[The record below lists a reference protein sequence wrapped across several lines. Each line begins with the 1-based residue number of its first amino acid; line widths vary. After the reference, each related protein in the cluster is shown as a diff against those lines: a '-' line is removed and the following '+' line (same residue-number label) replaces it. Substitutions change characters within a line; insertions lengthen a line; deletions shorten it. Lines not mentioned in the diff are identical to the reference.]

1 MVVTDSSIAELT
13 ISMLRF
19 LTQKNKQMN
28 SYITR
33 YSFYGLI
40 TGLFVNLLIVIN
52 GVINHSSEFSVYHMF
67 EYVKTHETSWLLFF
81 IVVLLFTA
89 GSYFFGIYITGEQ
102 ERLQEKLDDEI
113 AQKKNIHEFAEQLRI
128 GSSFGQEIHLG
139 GDELS
144 ESLINLRNDLQ
155 KREKNEKLRKQE
167 EYERHWITEGLA
179 SFAVILRETHRDL
192 ETLSYSVVSELAKY
206 LSAQIVGI
214 FIINDTD
221 ANNKY
226 IEQTGS
232 FAYERKK
239 FTDKKLEWGEGLVG
253 GCILEKK
260 TVFIKDVTEG
270 YVEITSGLGKSN
282 PRCILIVPLIFNE
295 EIYGAIEIASL
306 KVLQDYEIEFVEK
319 LGDSIASSISSIKI
333 NMRTAVLLKDSQK
346 GQEIMKRQ
354 EAEMRNS
361 MRELREIQIKSAQQ
375 SEEFTSFTN
384 SVDESLM
391 RAEYS
396 PDGTLIYAN
405 QNFLNKLGYSSI
417 KEIEGQSITMFLHE
431 EDRAWFNDLLS
442 RIVKGREH
450 FEDDIKHITKSG
462 DDLWLIATYVGVKT
476 KKGEVTKLLFLGM
489 DVTKYKQENAG
500 YIGQLDA
507 INRSTIKADFTPKG
521 KIIEFNQKFQE
532 AMFYESLELQDKT
545 IFDFI
550 SSSEINE
557 FSIIWKN
564 IAAGVP
570 FERRIKMITKN
581 GEIRWFHGTF
591 SVINNLFG
599 DISKIVYI
607 AYDVTSQIRTENI
620 NREQSEKLKLQEQ
633 KINHSRDE
641 LTKKLRE
648 AREEIRLQYTD
659 VEVSKI
665 LNEKVMDRM
674 LEAVVTIDQN
684 NEIKFFNQA
693 AEKLWGINKKQVLN
707 KNIKIILPDKHK
719 DRGEN
724 YMGNFFNY
732 ENERFLDFRR
742 DSFIVNDLE
751 QKVKVSLS
759 MSEAQFGKNY
769 HLTAFIQKS

>member
-1 MVVTDSSIAELT
+1 
-13 ISMLRF
+13 
-19 LTQKNKQMN
+19 MN
-28 SYITR
+28 NYITR
-33 YSFYGLI
+33 YSFFGLI
-40 TGLFVNLLIVIN
+40 TGIFVIFLIVVS
-52 GVINHSSEFSVYHMF
+52 GVINHSDEFSVYQMF
-67 EYVKTHETSWLLFF
+67 EYVRIHKVSWILYFA
-81 IVVLLFTA
+81 IVALFTFL
-89 GSYFFGIYITGEQ
+89 GYLFGIFIMGEQ
-102 ERLQEKLDDEI
+102 NQLQEKLDEEI
-113 AQKKNIHEFAEQLRI
+113 AQKKNIYEFTEQLRK
-128 GSSFGQEIHLG
+128 GSSFKQEINLS

-144 ESLINLRNDLQ
+144 TSLINLRNDLQ
-155 KREKNEKLRKQE
+155 KREKTEKLRKQE

-179 SFAVILRETHRDL
+179 SFAVILRETHSDL
-192 ETLSYSVVSELAKY
+192 ETLSYSVVSELSKY
-206 LSAQIVGI
+206 LHAQIVGI

-221 ANNKY
+221 ENNKY

-239 FTDKKLEWGEGLVG
+239 FTDKKIEWGEGLVG

-361 MRELREIQIKSAQQ
+361 MRELREIQIEAAKQ
-375 SEEFTSFTN
+375 SEKFTSFIN
-384 SVDESLM
+384 SVDDSMM
-391 RAEYS
+391 RAEYAT
-396 PDGTLIYAN
+396 DGTLIHAN
-405 QNFLNKLGYSSI
+405 MNFLNKLGYSSK
-417 KEIEGQSITMFLHE
+417 KEVEGQSITMFIHE

-442 RIVKGREH
+442 RIIKGREH

-462 DDLWLIATYVGVKT
+462 DDLWLIATYVGVKD

-489 DVTKYKQENAG
+489 DITKYKQENAT
-500 YIGQLDA
+500 YIGQIDA
-507 INRSTIKADFTPKG
+507 IKRSTIKADFTPRG

-550 SSSEINE
+550 SAAEINE

-570 FERRIKMITKN
+570 FERRIKLITKN
-581 GEIRWFHGTF
+581 GEARWFHGTF
-591 SVINNLFG
+591 SIVNDLYG
-599 DISKIVYI
+599 DVSKVVYI
-607 AYDVTSQIRTENI
+607 AYDITNQIRTENI
-620 NREQSEKLKLQEQ
+620 NREQSEKIKIQEQ

-659 VEVSKI
+659 VEVNKI
-665 LNEKVMDRM
+665 LNEKIMDGM
-674 LEAVVTIDQN
+674 LEAVVTIDRH
-684 NEIKFFNQA
+684 NEIKFFNRA
-693 AEKLWGINKKQVLN
+693 AEKLWGVNKKQVIN
-707 KNIKIILPDKHK
+707 KNIKMILPDKYK
-719 DRGEN
+719 ESGEN

-732 ENERFLDFRR
+732 ENEKSLDFRR
-742 DSFIVNDLE
+742 DTFIINDLE